1 LKFGFDR
8 EMILKPIEG
17 TRMKIGEIK
26 EVVRSR
32 YGKFAEKGGKK
43 EAC

>member
-1 LKFGFDR
+1 
-8 EMILKPIEG
+8 
-17 TRMKIGEIK
+17 MKIEEVK

-43 EAC
+43 KAC

>member
-1 LKFGFDR
+1 
-8 EMILKPIEG
+8 MTLKPMEERTMEIED
-17 TRMKIGEIK
+17 IK

-32 YGKFAEKGGKK
+32 YGKFAEKGGNK

>member
-1 LKFGFDR
+1 VGR
-8 EMILKPIEG
+8 EITLRILKG
-17 TRMKIGEIK
+17 KTMKIKEIK

-32 YGKFAEKGGKK
+32 YGKFAEKGGGK

>member
-1 LKFGFDR
+1 
-8 EMILKPIEG
+8 MTLKPMEG
-17 TRMKIGEIK
+17 RMMKIEEIK

-32 YGKFAEKGGKK
+32 YGKFAEKGGNK

>member
-1 LKFGFDR
+1 MKGR
-8 EMILKPIEG
+8 
-17 TRMKIGEIK
+17 TMKIEEIK
-26 EVVRSR
+26 QVVKSR

>member
-1 LKFGFDR
+1 MTLKS
-8 EMILKPIEG
+8 IEG
-17 TRMKIGEIK
+17 RTMKIEEIK

>member
-1 LKFGFDR
+1 VGR
-8 EMILKPIEG
+8 EMTLRILKG
-17 TRMKIGEIK
+17 KTMKIEEIK

-43 EAC
+43 ESC

>member
-1 LKFGFDR
+1 
-8 EMILKPIEG
+8 MILKPMEVR
-17 TRMKIGEIK
+17 TMKIEEIN

-32 YGKFAEKGGKK
+32 YGKFAEKGGSK

>member
-1 LKFGFDR
+1 MSLKAMEGGTV
-8 EMILKPIEG
+8 KIE
-17 TRMKIGEIK
+17 EIK

-32 YGKFAEKGGKK
+32 YGKFAEKGGNK

>member
-1 LKFGFDR
+1 VKGR
-8 EMILKPIEG
+8 
-17 TRMKIGEIK
+17 TMKIEEIK
-26 EVVRSR
+26 QVVKSR